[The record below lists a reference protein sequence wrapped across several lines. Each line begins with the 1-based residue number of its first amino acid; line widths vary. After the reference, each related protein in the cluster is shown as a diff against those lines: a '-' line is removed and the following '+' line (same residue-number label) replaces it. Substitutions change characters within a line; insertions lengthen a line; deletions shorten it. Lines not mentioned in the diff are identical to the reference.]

1 MHTVTFESEI
11 NDGVIKIPVKDLMGL
26 EQYIN
31 NSPLPVTWSVS
42 LSLKEDTS
50 NELDD
55 KDSHA
60 FLASDNGVNAEN
72 KAKDSINQIDSDDG
86 TEIEGLQDSSSD
98 EDDDELDYRLRSG
111 KSLVDYAYEAGY
123 DSVIEYVWDY
133 PVKTRNV
140 KPMTREEIYA
150 ERIF

>member
-11 NDGVIKIPVKDLMGL
+11 NDGVIKIPVKDLMTL

-31 NSPLPVTWSVS
+31 HSSSPITWSVS
-42 LSLKEDTS
+42 LSLKEES
-50 NELDD
+50 NGLENKDD
-55 KDSHA
+55 NSFFVSDKGVNTEKKTQNNIHQT
-60 FLASDNGVNAEN
+60 DNGTEL
-72 KAKDSINQIDSDDG
+72 
-86 TEIEGLQDSSSD
+86 EIEESQDLSS
-98 EDDDELDYRLRSG
+98 EDNDDELDYRLRSG